1 MGTSN
6 SNQQRMQSFH
16 TPKWYWREEVSPHP
30 VVLVARAAD
39 AMTWGAIRT
48 QRLRALKELLK
59 EFHSAGQVDENRLAK
74 AWFKVHDFA
83 R

>member
-1 MGTSN
+1 MKS
-6 SNQQRMQSFH
+6 SY

-39 AMTWGAIRT
+39 TMTWGAIRT
-48 QRLRALKELLK
+48 QRLRDLKELLK
-59 EFHSAGQVDENRLAK
+59 RYHSAGDVDEDKLAR